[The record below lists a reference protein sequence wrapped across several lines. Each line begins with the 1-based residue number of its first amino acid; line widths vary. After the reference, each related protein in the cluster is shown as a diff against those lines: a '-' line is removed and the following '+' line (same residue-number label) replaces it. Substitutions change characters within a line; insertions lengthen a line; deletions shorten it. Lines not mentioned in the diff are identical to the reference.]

1 MRVQEEAAITLC
13 SGPLL
18 YRVQSTESRDYNFF
32 EVLFT
37 LLSPTVLVTVFSL
50 LLRAMLSRA
59 AQRASQ
65 PAALRYLRRLKSL
78 ARALLPPVQNYLTD
92 PTRNNSPPPSCFA

>member
-50 LLRAMLSRA
+50 LLLRAMLSRA

-65 PAALRYLRRLKSL
+65 PAALRYLQRPTPS
-78 ARALLPPVQNYLTD
+78 AQLP
-92 PTRNNSPPPSCFA
+92 